1 MAKTLSFE
9 TGLVEYD
16 LNGSATVRFNPTDE
30 SFVSKLYDAF
40 GKLDGLQAKLTDGGG
55 DAGDVLR
62 RFGDLDAE
70 MRATIDGLLGEGV
83 ADALFPGMNCY
94 AIADG
99 LPVWCNLMLALLDEV
114 TEAYE
119 REFGKTDGRIRA
131 HGDKY
136 NAMMAKYGRRKGE
149 RKA

>member
-16 LNGSATVRFNPTDE
+16 LNGAVTVRFNPTDE

-40 GKLDGLQAKLTDGGG
+40 GELDDLQAKLTDGGG
-55 DAGDVLR
+55 DAGDVLK
-62 RFGDLDAE
+62 RFGDLDAD
-70 MRATIDGLLGEGV
+70 MRGTIDGLLGAGV
-83 ADALFPGMNCY
+83 ADAAIPMNCY

-119 REFGKTDGRIRA
+119 REFGKTDGRIKA
-131 HGDKY
+131 HSAKFD
-136 NAMMAKYGRRKGE
+136 AMMAKYGRRKGK

>member
-1 MAKTLSFE
+1 MPKTLSFD

-16 LNGSATVRFNPTDE
+16 LNGSVTVRFNPTDE

-40 GKLDGLQAKLTDGGG
+40 GKLDGLQEELTDGGG

-62 RFGDLDAE
+62 RFGDLDEE
-70 MRATIDGLLGEGV
+70 MRGTIDGLLGAGV
-83 ADALFPGMNCY
+83 ADAAIPMNCY
-94 AIADG
+94 SIADG

-119 REFGKTDGRIRA
+119 REFGKTDGRIKA
-131 HGDKY
+131 HSAKFDT
-136 NAMMAKYGRRKGE
+136 MMAKYGRRSGM
-149 RKA
+149 RTA